1 MVEGFIFHFGKWF
14 PPRRILY
21 SILENGFPQGGFHFP
36 FWKTVSSKEDFI
48 FHFGKRF
55 PPRGIPFSILENDSP
70 ELGFH
75 FPKWKM
81 ESQGLKSQ
89 KHVFRRVFRQEET
102 FMLRSFKVF
111 IPKSWS
117 MLICF
122 GQTPLL

>member
-1 MVEGFIFHFGKWF
+1 MDEIVFHFGNRSR
-14 PPRRILY
+14 PRTKPF
-21 SILENGFPQGGFHFP
+21 SILEITLALGRNHFP
-36 FWKTVSSKEDFI
+36 FWKTVSSKEDFT

-55 PPRGIPFSILENDSP
+55 PRVGIPLSILENDSP

-75 FPKWKM
+75 FPFWKM
-81 ESQGLKSQ
+81 KSQGLKSQ

-122 GQTPLL
+122 GQTSLL